1 MKKNKFK
8 PLNFKPFDM
17 AEITMD
23 CRVNPY
29 TGEFGIMFSGQVI
42 NMKDY
47 DFRNNPEMFYKFLL
61 TAICISTSNAKE
73 YRQCQD
79 YIMKHYKKWF

>member
-1 MKKNKFK
+1 MKKNKQK

-29 TGEFGIMFSGQVI
+29 TGEFGIMFSGQVR
-42 NMKDY
+42 NMQNY
-47 DFRNNPEMFYKFLL
+47 DFENNPEMFYKFLS
-61 TAICISTSNAKE
+61 TTICINTATLKE
-73 YRQCQD
+73 F
-79 YIMKHYKKWF
+79 K